1 MTKNLSVGDT
11 YTLKKTITNDDV
23 IMFAEVTGDENPLH
37 LDDEYA

>member
-23 IMFAEVTGDENPLH
+23 FMFAEVTGDEKSPSP
-37 LDDEYA
+37 